1 MIETLCRVTVIL
13 LSMAYVLYIALG
25 DGNEES

>member
-25 DGNEES
+25 DSNEES